1 MAVRRYAALEIP
13 APFNTRL
20 KTRLER
26 AVAQAVVNPSRAL
39 PTLRRA
45 VIVASDELRQHH
57 YADEQIRSLFSQLV
71 EDVVRS
77 RALDTR
83 SIVSGQ
89 PRWVDVRAKVIT
101 WATSTAAE

>member
-1 MAVRRYAALEIP
+1 MAVRRYAAFDIP

-26 AVAQAVVNPSRAL
+26 AVAQAIVNPSRAL

-45 VIVASDELRQHH
+45 VLVASDELRQHQFG
-57 YADEQIRSLFSQLV
+57 DEEIRNLFSQLI

-89 PRWVDVRAKVIT
+89 PRWMDVREKVIT
-101 WATSTAAE
+101 WATSTTAL